1 MYKYSHELNGL
12 DKELEEYSKEL
23 KRFKPLIAIKLIKR
37 VRSGVSIKD
46 ANLFTG
52 IPDLDRYI
60 FLRWLNT
67 NALFCWAI
75 FKGIKRYHRE
85 INNIKLFLKF
95 HEDKK
100 FMEEAF

>member
-1 MYKYSHELNGL
+1 MYKYSRELDDL
-12 DKELEEYSKEL
+12 DKELEKYSKEL

-37 VRSGVSIKD
+37 VRSGVSIRDK
-46 ANLFTG
+46 NLFTG

-60 FLRWLNT
+60 LLRWLNT

-75 FKGIKRYHRE
+75 FMGIKRYHRE